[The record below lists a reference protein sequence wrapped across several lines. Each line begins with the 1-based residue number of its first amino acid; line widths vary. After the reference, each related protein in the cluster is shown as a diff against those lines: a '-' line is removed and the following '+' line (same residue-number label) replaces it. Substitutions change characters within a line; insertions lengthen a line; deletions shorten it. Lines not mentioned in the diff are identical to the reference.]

1 MVKIGDKVS
10 LFQDIG
16 KEGIVQKLISV
27 KMNKWF
33 VGGSAGNTWRV
44 IILWGDGSTGEYPI
58 TEVMRVE

>member
-1 MVKIGDKVS
+1 MVKVGDKVS

-16 KEGIVQKLISV
+16 KEGVVQEMKSV
-27 KMNKWF
+27 KLNKWF

-44 IILWGDGSTGEYPI
+44 LILWNDGTRGEYPI

>member
-1 MVKIGDKVS
+1 MVKVGDRVS

-16 KEGIVQKLISV
+16 KQGVVQRLISV
-27 KMNKWF
+27 KMKKWF

-44 IILWGDGSTGEYPI
+44 AILWEDGTQGEYPV